1 MSKEMLPEKLSRDQS
16 NDQGLGPES
25 LPIVIENNE
34 GKRERSLVVFL
45 VALGIGIL
53 VLTTIVLLP
62 YVNSFRGNIFGSV
75 SSSITATTITTDR
88 GDSVAK
94 PTTALP
100 ASFKAIDGNG
110 NVIEEN
116 GVTKSASIHITGYS
130 DSEYDP
136 RLQCSI
142 DSFHI
147 YCSDS
152 GDIGLSGLHA
162 GKHTFTVIE
171 PSNGETI
178 VRGFSWESIA
188 S

>member
-1 MSKEMLPEKLSRDQS
+1 MLPEKLSRDQS
-16 NDQGLGPES
+16 IDQGLGPES
-25 LPIVIENNE
+25 LPFVIETNG

-45 VALGIGIL
+45 VAVGIGIL

-62 YVNSFRGNIFGSV
+62 YVNSFGGNIFGSV
-75 SSSITATTITTDR
+75 SSSSTATTTTTTDR

-100 ASFKAIDGNG
+100 ASFKAIAGNG

-116 GVTKSASIHITGYS
+116 GVTKSDWITITGYS
-130 DSEYDP
+130 DTQYDP
-136 RLQCSI
+136 SLQCSI
-142 DSFHI
+142 DSLHI

-152 GDIGLSGLHA
+152 GEIGLSDLPI
-162 GKHTFTVIE
+162 GKHTFTVVE

-178 VRGFSWESIA
+178 VRAFSWKIIPS
-188 S
+188 